1 MIIALDEF
9 LPKATHILRC
19 CLAHNVRFRQFYPQ
33 LRSLFGLQIRPNYG
47 ISTYYR
53 ENLKSKYVC
62 TSLQICAHK
71 DYHQTK
77 RFLWFFLILLLCNRM
92 LKVFHS
98 Q

>member
-47 ISTYYR
+47 ISTYRKTRYITP
-53 ENLKSKYVC
+53 ESFLK
-62 TSLQICAHK
+62 
-71 DYHQTK
+71 
-77 RFLWFFLILLLCNRM
+77 FPLLL
-92 LKVFHS
+92 VYS
-98 Q
+98 